1 MTTTATRGRRAPG
14 RTLKSPLA
22 AAAARAATARSGPE
36 SETSV
41 RASVV
46 LSDRA
51 ATLAEFE
58 DFLRTTNNRD
68 GRPFEEASI
77 KAYVSPGKNLD
88 TWLTA
93 QKINGDFTVAD
104 TATLNR
110 YFREYYLEHGQGGT
124 HTLQRNLIQLFSF
137 LERERGHPSPYAAGL
152 NRYAE
157 VKGRPKTLAADFIDD
172 LLEVTGSGG
181 HATSRPPAIMRSS
194 ASCAARASADR
205 NCSAW

>member
-1 MTTTATRGRRAPG
+1 MTTTTTRGRRAPG
-14 RTLKSPLA
+14 HPVKSPLA
-22 AAAARAATARSGPE
+22 VAGDRAVLTSASDADAAPLLAD
-36 SETSV
+36 
-41 RASVV
+41 VV

-51 ATLAEFE
+51 ATMAEFE
-58 DFLRTTNNRD
+58 GFLRTTNTRD
-68 GRPFEEASI
+68 GRPFEEATI
-77 KAYVSPGKNLD
+77 NAYISPGKNLD
-88 TWLTA
+88 MWLTA
-93 QKINGDFTVAD
+93 RGINGDFTVAD